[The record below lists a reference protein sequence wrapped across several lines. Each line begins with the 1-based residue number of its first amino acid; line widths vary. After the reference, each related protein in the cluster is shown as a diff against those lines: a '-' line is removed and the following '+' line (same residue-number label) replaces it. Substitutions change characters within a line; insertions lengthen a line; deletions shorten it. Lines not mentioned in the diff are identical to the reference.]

1 MKKYITLAA
10 LLAAGTT
17 FANAETVS
25 ASVILDFNG
34 DPADGASLV
43 NSVKGSQA
51 SVERTGYGYINYG
64 AGSDGY
70 NYPGEAESTYS
81 LAVNGAASYGVKI
94 SNAISW
100 NADFTISVAVR
111 SNGDTNSWRNILM
124 VGGST
129 NHLRIQSNAASGIGL
144 YGNGSLSADSD
155 KLNSVQNGGSISTED
170 FALLSLVYSVGT
182 DGMGY
187 VKLYVDG
194 ELKSYS
200 QKGWTISN
208 TVSTDVY
215 LGKDAAGTALGV
227 YCDELSIYNKA
238 LSADEIKTYLVD
250 KSAPLVVPEPSAF
263 GMLAGLGALALVASR
278 RRRK

>member
-17 FANAETVS
+17 FANAETAS

-34 DPADGASLV
+34 APNAGGVSLV
-43 NSVKGSQA
+43 NSGKDSQV
-51 SVERTGYGYINYG
+51 SVALNGYGYMNYG
-64 AGSDGY
+64 VGSDGY

-124 VGGST
+124 VGGPT
-129 NHLRIQSNAASGIGL
+129 NHLRIQSNDASGIGL

-155 KLNSVQNGGSISTED
+155 KLSSVQNGGSISTED
-170 FALLSLVYSVGT
+170 FALLSLVYSVA
-182 DGMGY
+182 DGKGY

-215 LGKDAAGTALGV
+215 LGKGITGDALGV